1 MKLNTLSL
9 LPSGEEWGGTKLSFN
24 MKNRLLTWIF
34 GVLAICLS
42 APLAAQ
48 VSFGNAQKFNDGWL
62 FRLEDDST
70 FKQKAYEDTKW
81 RKLDLPHDWSIEGQ
95 ISPDLASCTG
105 YLPGGIGWYRKHF
118 KVSDKQ
124 ARHYIY
130 FEGVYNRSEVY
141 LNGHL
146 LGKRPNGYISFMY
159 DLTPYLKEGEDN
171 VLAVRV
177 DHSRSADSRWYTG
190 SGIYRDVWM
199 VSAGDIHF
207 AQWGIGWKATS
218 LTDRRATV
226 AVDVEVQKHVEASG
240 KLEVKTS
247 LFDAEGK
254 EVAKASRK
262 IADGKVGTAK
272 ETLTLRVNK
281 PNRWDLDTP
290 YLYTLKTELL
300 ADGKLID
307 VAETN
312 VGLRTLEFDPNK
324 GFALNGR
331 WMKVK
336 GVCLHHDAGVLGAV
350 VPPEVWERRL
360 LNLKKYIG
368 VNAIRLS
375 HNPQAPVLYDLC
387 DRLGLLVMDEASDE
401 WEFPKRKW
409 IKGWNKGEPGY
420 QGSYDFFEEW
430 IERDV
435 TDMVRRDR
443 NHPSVFLWSIG
454 NEVDYPNDPYSHPV
468 LDGTTINQPMFGGY
482 KPDAPDAM
490 RIGVIAQRLAAC
502 VRAVDTSR
510 PVTGALA
517 GVVMSNQTAYPEAVD
532 VVGYNYT
539 ENRYDED
546 HATYPD
552 RIIYGSETGSGI
564 DTWHAV
570 RDRDF
575 IFGQFIWTGTDYL
588 GEAGAWPSRGL
599 GTGLLDFASQPK
611 PRAWFRASMWKE
623 EPVTYAGTYPK
634 NRWVLPDAWDVWN
647 YEPGQE
653 IRVVCYTNAPQAR
666 LMLNGK
672 EVGTMKPYDDKSGII
687 YWDIPYEAGELV
699 AEGCDASGKVLSSY
713 TLRTTG
719 RPYAIRVKADRET
732 LSAGKAT
739 AHIEIE
745 VVDEKGLPVKLA
757 DNEITCRVEGPARLL
772 GLENGANNDMSEHR
786 DNRQR
791 VHMGRLLAYIQTIGE
806 PGDIRITFTS
816 PLLQKAEVVIKA
828 E

>member
-307 VAETN
+307 AAETN

-634 NRWVLPDAWDVWN
+634 NRWVSPDAWDVWN

-739 AHIEIE
+739 AHRERE

-791 VHMGRLLAYIQTIGE
+791 VHMGRMLAYIQTTGE

>member
-307 VAETN
+307 AAETN

-634 NRWVLPDAWDVWN
+634 NRWVSPDAWDVWN

-791 VHMGRLLAYIQTIGE
+791 VHMGRLLAYIQTTGE
-806 PGDIRITFTS
+806 LGDIRITFTS